1 VKTLGILVGVASVV
15 LCCVAAIA
23 ALRAPPGLT
32 GSVVDAKS
40 GRVASGARII
50 YGGRVLRR
58 FRDKDFVFSEV
69 APDAGMLTAEAPGY
83 ESVKVTVTDD
93 PSTVTI
99 AMKPVSIPGLS
110 GVVVFP
116 KASQTALDMTVQLLD
131 GDGGAMSEFPAID
144 MEARLIVASG
154 EGAPIGYLD
163 LVPRIDY
170 SGPGIAIR
178 LSAEREEIERVAG
191 GPAALFLLTIKAG
204 EAVVA
209 SRPFAYPQAPAS
221 PQP

>member
-1 VKTLGILVGVASVV
+1 VRTRWIRVGLASVA
-15 LCCVAAIA
+15 LGGGAAVAV
-23 ALRAPPGLT
+23 LRAPPGLS

-50 YGGRVLRR
+50 YGGRVLQR

-83 ESVKVTVTDD
+83 EPAKVEITGD
-93 PSTVTI
+93 PSAVTI

-116 KASQTALDMTVQLLD
+116 KAGETALDMAAQLLD
-131 GDGGAMSEFPAID
+131 RDGGTMSEFPAVDIA
-144 MEARLIVASG
+144 ARLIVASAD
-154 EGAPIGYLD
+154 GAPLGYLD
-163 LVPRIDY
+163 LVPLIDY

-191 GPAALFLLTIKAG
+191 GAGALFLLTIKAG
-204 EAVVA
+204 EVVVA

-221 PQP
+221 PPP